1 MKVNEKLITEISSEM
16 KLKFTEAET
25 SKLVD
30 ELNQTFEMF
39 ATLGEVDTE
48 GIEGSFYGGLG
59 TAAFREDE
67 AVASPEQVK
76 AMLKQVKTSKDSFIE
91 VPAIL
96 DDGEAG
102 A

>member
-16 KLKFTEAET
+16 KLKFTEAEIG
-25 SKLVD
+25 KLVD
-30 ELNQTFEMF
+30 ELNETLEMF
-39 ATLGEVDTE
+39 STLDEVDTE

-59 TAAFREDE
+59 LATFREDE
-67 AVASPEQVK
+67 PVASPEQVK
-76 AMLKQVKTSKDSFIE
+76 AMLKQVKTSKDNFIE

-96 DDGEAG
+96 DDGEVG